1 MRAERDYVRE
11 SALLLAEQ
19 QREACN
25 ECFAALPP
33 RYRPYLRTATLKVSA
48 MHAYKTVNFF
58 ANLAQKRFFFISNY
72 LHSFLEIA
80 KAFRLSEDPN
90 RHPSGFCS
98 LSLSIF
104 VLGRRY
110 ICRFAYRVQNERTIA
125 LFLLG
130 TTVCGE

>member
-1 MRAERDYVRE
+1 MN
-11 SALLLAEQ
+11 ALLLSRQ
-19 QREACN
+19 DIGRV
-25 ECFAALPP
+25 
-33 RYRPYLRTATLKVSA
+33 RTAALKVSA
-48 MHAYKTVNFF
+48 MHAYKTVNVFG
-58 ANLAQKRFFFISNY
+58 NLAKKRFFISNN

-80 KAFRLSEDPN
+80 KAFRLSKDPN

-110 ICRFAYRVQNERTIA
+110 ICRFAYRVQKERTIA